1 MAVVVEGSWC
11 STFVVSHLAAV
22 DPWSRHSA
30 RRRIGRWAILGW
42 RLAVGAT
49 AGVVRV
55 VAGGGLLGGEI
66 FARGL
71 ATLFALANILARQAK
86 LDAVRAR
93 SLAIAL
99 GS

>member
-1 MAVVVEGSWC
+1 MREVG
-11 STFVVSHLAAV
+11 
-22 DPWSRHSA
+22 A
-30 RRRIGRWAILGW
+30 RPSSFHTLLRSILGLDTLLVGGLVVGRSW
-42 RLAVGAT
+42 AGVFAVGAT

-71 ATLFALANILARQAK
+71 ATLFAFANIFAGQAE